1 MRDNAHIIL
10 PSLPVKPTPRP
21 PPRSIRPSPL
31 GKPLSRCK
39 PPSHCISAR
48 NIPPVNVKFP
58 RLQREIFSSQT
69 ASSLNPST
77 EIPLL
82 DRLLEGRLEL
92 SPSSDFCPDFF
103 PHPVTSYPSGD
114 FSPHPAISSPDASP
128 ARRRPVRQGRRRE
141 SSTAL
146 CLYTLEHTQRRPR
159 ATSGGARKRER
170 LNDPDRRGREGGR
183 PHTSWEGGARW
194 PAGRGSAPRPAG
206 ALGSST
212 TRPAPGAGGPGR
224 ESESMR
230 WRNGAAVICA
240 LLRGTGLRG
249 AGLSLTDERGGGRR
263 GVGERGGGSGRE

>member
-92 SPSSDFCPDFF
+92 SPSGDFFTDFF
-103 PHPVTSYPSGD
+103 PHLVTSSPSGDFSLIRRFLPSSGDFSPHPGISPPILRFLSPSGDLSPHPAISPLIRGFLPPSGD
-114 FSPHPAISSPDASP
+114 FSPHRGFITGRIPCPAAPDEAGET
-128 ARRRPVRQGRRRE
+128 ARAPHVRP
-141 SSTAL
+141 
-146 CLYTLEHTQRRPR
+146 
-159 ATSGGARKRER
+159 
-170 LNDPDRRGREGGR
+170 
-183 PHTSWEGGARW
+183 
-194 PAGRGSAPRPAG
+194 
-206 ALGSST
+206 
-212 TRPAPGAGGPGR
+212 PGR
-224 ESESMR
+224 FQVR
-230 WRNGAAVICA
+230 
-240 LLRGTGLRG
+240 T
-249 AGLSLTDERGGGRR
+249 
-263 GVGERGGGSGRE
+263 